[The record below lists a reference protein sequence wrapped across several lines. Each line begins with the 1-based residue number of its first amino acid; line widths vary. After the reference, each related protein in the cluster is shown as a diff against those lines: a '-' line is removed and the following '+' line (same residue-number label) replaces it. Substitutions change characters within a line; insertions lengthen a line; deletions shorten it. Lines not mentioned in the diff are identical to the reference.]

1 MKVLTREGLRGTLMA
16 YVHGEFA
23 NYEPVLR
30 DLLEFEQAL
39 YEESLRREGN
49 GFERGHRAE
58 KTWQLV
64 FEELT
69 GMLTTLQMEQLM
81 DRLTRDFRN
90 TCDLFLELNQSQKL
104 LLPDEGALD

>member
-1 MKVLTREGLRGTLMA
+1 MKILTREGLRNTLLA
-16 YVHGEFA
+16 YIHGEFA

-39 YEESLRREGN
+39 YERSLGEEGPA
-49 GFERGHRAE
+49 FERGQRAE

-64 FEELT
+64 FEEVT
-69 GMLTTLQMEQLM
+69 GMLTPFQMERLV
-81 DRLTRDFRN
+81 DRMTKDFHG